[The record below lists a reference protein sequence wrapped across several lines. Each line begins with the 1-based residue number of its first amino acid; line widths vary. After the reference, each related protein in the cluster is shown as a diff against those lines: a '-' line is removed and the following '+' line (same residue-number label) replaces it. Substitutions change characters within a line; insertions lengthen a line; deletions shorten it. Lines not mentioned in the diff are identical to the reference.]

1 MSRLDAMRSTLEACR
16 QSHLLQHIDGLSE
29 IDQDVLLKR
38 LESLPLESLPAMI
51 EQLVLAAPVAGDGDL
66 HPAPCVCI
74 KPEQACDSV
83 DLIDAEDLRVRGEAM
98 LEAGRVA
105 AFTVAGGQGTRLGW
119 NGPKGTFPASP
130 VSGKPLFRL
139 FAEQILA
146 AERRWGRT
154 IRWYIMTSE
163 SNDSQTRA
171 FFLDNRCFGL
181 DRRQIMMFPQGM
193 MPAFDMKTGK
203 ILLERPGVPVMS
215 PDGHGGSFHALL
227 ASGAIDHMEGRG
239 IEAISYFQVDNPLSP
254 VLDPVFLGLHA
265 DKAHSSGEFTSKMVS
280 KAGPDE
286 KVGVF
291 AFINGCLGVVEYTDL
306 SEAEARSTDESGR
319 LRFAAGNI
327 AMHIISTDF
336 ARRVATA
343 GQDDLP
349 WHRAVKKVSHIDH
362 RTGEPM
368 MPSEPNAIKL
378 ERFVFDAMGIAA
390 KPAILEVDRAE
401 QFAPIKNATGI
412 DSAESSKQM
421 QSDLYGDWL
430 EQAGVQVPR
439 RGDGHIDAAIEI
451 SPLTA
456 MSASDLEGVD
466 LPSKIA
472 KGVSFAC

>member
-1 MSRLDAMRSTLEACR
+1 MSRLDAMRSKLEACG
-16 QSHLLQHIDGLSE
+16 QSHLLRHVDELSE
-29 IDQDVLLKR
+29 ADRDALIGR
-38 LESLPLESLPAMI
+38 IESLPLASLPSMI
-51 EQLVLAAPVAGDGDL
+51 EQLVLAKTTESQGAIE
-66 HPAPCVCI
+66 PARCVCTM
-74 KPEQACDSV
+74 PEQAGDHV
-83 DLIDAEDLRVRGEAM
+83 DLIDAAALRTRGEAM
-98 LEAGRVA
+98 LAAGRIA

-130 VSGKPLFRL
+130 VTGKPIFRL

-163 SNDSQTRA
+163 SNDAQTRA

-181 DRRQIMMFPQGM
+181 DRRQIMMFPQRM
-193 MPAFDMKTGK
+193 MPAFDMQTGK
-203 ILLERPGVPVMS
+203 ILLESPATLAMS

-239 IEAISYFQVDNPLSP
+239 VEAISYFQVDNPLAP

-265 DKAHSSGEFTSKMVS
+265 DESCSSGEFTSKMVS
-280 KAGPDE
+280 KTRPDE

-291 AFINGCLGVVEYTDL
+291 ASADGRLGVVEYSDL
-306 SEAEARSTDESGR
+306 TEAESQSRDEAGR

-349 WHRAVKKVSHIDH
+349 WHRAVKKVACIDPA
-362 RTGEPM
+362 TGVAIT
-368 MPSEPNAIKL
+368 PSEPNAVKL
-378 ERFVFDAMGIAA
+378 ERFVFDAMGIAT

-401 QFAPIKNATGI
+401 QFAPIKNATGV

-421 QSDLYGDWL
+421 QSDLFGRWL
-430 EQAGVQVPR
+430 EQAGVQIPR
-439 RGDGHIDAAIEI
+439 RSDGQVDAELEI
-451 SPLTA
+451 SPLKA
-456 MSASDLEGVD
+456 MAAVDLSGVD
-466 LPSKIA
+466 LPSEIPR
-472 KGVSFAC
+472 GGTFAC

>member
-1 MSRLDAMRSTLEACR
+1 
-16 QSHLLQHIDGLSE
+16 
-29 IDQDVLLKR
+29 
-38 LESLPLESLPAMI
+38 
-51 EQLVLAAPVAGDGDL
+51 
-66 HPAPCVCI
+66 
-74 KPEQACDSV
+74 
-83 DLIDAEDLRVRGEAM
+83 
-98 LEAGRVA
+98 
-105 AFTVAGGQGTRLGW
+105 
-119 NGPKGTFPASP
+119 
-130 VSGKPLFRL
+130 
-139 FAEQILA
+139 
-146 AERRWGRT
+146 
-154 IRWYIMTSE
+154 
-163 SNDSQTRA
+163 
-171 FFLDNRCFGL
+171 
-181 DRRQIMMFPQGM
+181 
-193 MPAFDMKTGK
+193 
-203 ILLERPGVPVMS
+203 
-215 PDGHGGSFHALL
+215 
-227 ASGAIDHMEGRG
+227 
-239 IEAISYFQVDNPLSP
+239 

-265 DKAHSSGEFTSKMVS
+265 DKAHPSGEFTSKMVS

-291 AFINGCLGVVEYTDL
+291 AFINARLGVVEYTDL
-306 SEAEARSTDESGR
+306 SEAEAQSTDESGR
-319 LRFAAGNI
+319 LRFAAGNS

-349 WHRAVKKVSHIDH
+349 WHRAVKKVSHIDL
-362 RTGEPM
+362 RTGELITPD
-368 MPSEPNAIKL
+368 EPNAIKL